1 MTAYVAGNT
10 ESYSSSAGASA
21 ASKIFALAPQSFEVK
36 IMSIEYGISQVGTSG
51 TNFQSVVRPAA
62 YRYTSSSPSG
72 GTALTPVALRQGS
85 ATASAT
91 SRFGSGTSVSGTSVY
106 IETMPPLGVGNYGAI
121 SDPALATYSFP
132 ADFTVSPGSV
142 FVFQTGGFGA
152 GGDGTIGGVF
162 RIFVYFEELRLTW
175 PY

>member
-10 ESYSSSAGASA
+10 ETYSSTAGTSAPA
-21 ASKIFALAPQSFEVK
+21 KVFALAPQSFEVK
-36 IMSIEYGISQVGTSG
+36 LMTIEYGIQQVGTSG
-51 TNFQSVVRPAA
+51 TNYQSVVRPSLW
-62 YRYTSSSPSG
+62 RYTSGSASG
-72 GTALTPVALRQGS
+72 GAALTPIALRQGS
-85 ATASAT
+85 AAASAT
-91 SRFGSGTSVSGTSVY
+91 SRFGSGTSVTGTGVY
-106 IETMPPLGVGNYGAI
+106 IATMPPLGVGNYGNIA
-121 SDPALATYSFP
+121 DPALATYTFP

-142 FVFQTGGFGA
+142 LSFQTGGFGA